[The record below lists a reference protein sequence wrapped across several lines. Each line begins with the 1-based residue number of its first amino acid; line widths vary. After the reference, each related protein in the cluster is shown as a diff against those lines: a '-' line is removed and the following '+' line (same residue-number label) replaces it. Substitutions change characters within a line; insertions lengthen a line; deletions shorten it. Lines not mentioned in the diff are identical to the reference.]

1 MGLWLGEADL
11 ASLESVSTL
20 LYCRHIIGW
29 TYHRL
34 DCRVAASNL
43 NGAVGS
49 VLSKWLVINWKCSS
63 SIFLWSSFVF
73 VLVGTLA
80 VFLLK
85 DIIKY

>member
-1 MGLWLGEADL
+1 M
-11 ASLESVSTL
+11 
-20 LYCRHIIGW
+20 IGIVAW
-29 TYHRL
+29 GGGFGFSGVCQYVAILSTYHRL